1 MKRLFRLMLI
11 AAIAVVAQSCEG
23 PTGPEGPMGPAGP
36 AGKSF
41 TSITKD
47 WQVVSEKWEYNAD
60 DCYFYFTTEVPELDE
75 EISLNADI
83 SVYCW
88 DLSQTTDF
96 QYQLPYILHE
106 REKVGETT
114 NPTTGKIEPE
124 YIYWDRTTMYDI
136 EPGYITVRVS
146 YSDFADEMPP
156 SMDFRLVVHY

>member
-1 MKRLFRLMLI
+1 MKKLFTFISAMVI
-11 AAIAVVAQSCEG
+11 AASMQSCEG
-23 PTGPEGPMGPAGP
+23 PAGPEGPMGPMGP
-36 AGKSF
+36 AGQSF
-41 TSITKD
+41 NSITKD
-47 WQVVSEKWEYNAD
+47 WQVASEKWEYNAD

-88 DLSQTTDF
+88 DLSEKNDF

-106 REKVGETT
+106 REKTGEEE
-114 NPTTGKIEPE
+114 NPNTGKIEPV

-136 EPGYITVRVS
+136 EPGYITVRVA
-146 YSDFADEMPP
+146 YSDFADVNPP